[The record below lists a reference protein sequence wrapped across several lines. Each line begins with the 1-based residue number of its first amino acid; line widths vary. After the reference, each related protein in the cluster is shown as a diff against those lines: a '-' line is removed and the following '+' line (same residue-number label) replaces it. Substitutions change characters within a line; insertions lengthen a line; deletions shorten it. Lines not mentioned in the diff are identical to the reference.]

1 MEYKRN
7 KITGLVFWGS
17 IVFLQMVSLDSLAV
31 DETVPHPI
39 DERGIMTQIGVK
51 TTRMF
56 RTVEVIEISKGV
68 LNTPDITIAPGTV
81 VIIDNKDN
89 ANHRLVFP
97 PDHANNVASDFTS
110 TVIQSGQLWGAEF
123 LDPGI
128 YPYKCTLHPEK
139 EHGVVKVVEGE

>member
-1 MEYKRN
+1 MKYIQTKAAR
-7 KITGLVFWGS
+7 LVFQGS
-17 IVFLQMVSLDSLAV
+17 IFLLYMVPLNSLAV

-39 DERGIMTQIGVK
+39 DERGIMSQVGVK
-51 TTRMF
+51 TTRVF
-56 RTVEVIEISKGV
+56 RTVEIIEISNGSLQK
-68 LNTPDITIAPGTV
+68 PDITITPGTV

-97 PDHANNVASDFTS
+97 PGPGNNVASDFTS

-123 LDPGI
+123 LEPGI

-139 EHGVVKVVEGE
+139 EHGVVSVVEGQ